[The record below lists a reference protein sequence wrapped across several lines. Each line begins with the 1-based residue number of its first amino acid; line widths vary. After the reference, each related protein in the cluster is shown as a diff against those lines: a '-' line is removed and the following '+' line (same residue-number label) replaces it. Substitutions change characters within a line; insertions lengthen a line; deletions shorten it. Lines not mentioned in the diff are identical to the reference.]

1 MAHVDSLASAV
12 TPWEH
17 PIVLMS
23 RTAQLLSGACALL
36 LATAGWLVAAVA
48 APSGSI
54 DTAGVTALAAAL
66 AILAL
71 VIRSAASMPSPRLG
85 LWRVVATGAVP
96 ACRVAL
102 RDPDAPG
109 RGSRPRAPGERPAA
123 AR

>member
-1 MAHVDSLASAV
+1 MSTLWALMV

-17 PIVLMS
+17 PTVLMS
-23 RTAQLLSGACALL
+23 RTAQLRSGAFAAL
-36 LATAGWLVAAVA
+36 LATAVCLVAAVA
-48 APSGSI
+48 ALSGST
-54 DTAGVTALAAAL
+54 DPAGVTALAAAL

-71 VIRSAASMPSPRLG
+71 VIRSAASMPPPR

-109 RGSRPRAPGERPAA
+109 RGSRPRAPGEGPAA